1 MPPDAPSVQKGNTID
16 RYEILA
22 ELARGGMGT
31 VLLAR
36 VAGAGGFSRLY
47 AVKLLH
53 KHLMYD
59 SEFVD
64 MLLDE
69 ARIAARIHHPN
80 AVAIHEVGFN
90 ETHGYYLVMDYV
102 EGVTLWDVNQ
112 HLGPGSP
119 QRVKI
124 CTRIVYDALMGL
136 ECAHTL
142 NDDMGR
148 PLKVVHRDMSP
159 QNILVG
165 VDGIARVTDFGI
177 AKAAARIT
185 GTTPGQVKGKL
196 AYMAPEQ
203 ARGKELDHRV
213 DIFAIG
219 AVLWEMLTGQRLFK
233 RNRDNETID
242 ALLTLPI
249 PTVREKVP
257 GIPETLD
264 MVCMQALVRDPTM
277 RFGSARAM
285 AVALEN
291 AARTSNLFADAHEVG
306 TWVRGTFNRAI
317 ETRREAIRQV
327 ANTAAPAMPRPRG
340 KTAEIIVPAIPE
352 VHTITPQPVA
362 NLLPSAEELDDEW
375 EKHSQTVTG
384 PPGLSARKPVGPAKP
399 AGPAERKP
407 DAIDPMDLLKT
418 TAMPPDAAR
427 PPALKDAIDQYRA
440 QFGQSPG
447 VGPAPAPVAT
457 KAPQAIAQAPKK
469 PAGFG
474 ATTPMSPQEVQA
486 LIDEEMATVSG
497 PKPPNMAIG
506 APVAPGPSVTPP
518 NNYGAPYGHTPSQ
531 PPFQQQPAQQ
541 APQQAPQAAQYPG
554 YASPYSQT
562 VPPSYGQ
569 GPSPMQPSGPQQM
582 HSQSQPSSPPASQ
595 NNGGGAARVVQIIA
609 MIVGAL
615 ALVAAGALVALRLL

>member
-233 RNRDNETID
+233 RQKDNETID

-249 PTVREKVP
+249 PAVREKVP

-291 AARTSNLFADAHEVG
+291 AARSSNLFGDAHDVG
-306 TWVRGTFNRAI
+306 TWVRNTFARAI

-327 ANTAAPAMPRPRG
+327 ATSAAPTTPRPRG

-352 VHTITPQPVA
+352 VHTITPQPVQ
-362 NLLPSAEELDDEW
+362 NLVPSPAQIDDEW
-375 EKHSQTVTG
+375 EKHSQTITSR
-384 PPGLSARKPVGPAKP
+384 PN
-399 AGPAERKP
+399 KP
-407 DAIDPMDLLKT
+407 DQVDPMDLMKT
-418 TAMPPDAAR
+418 TAMPADGVR
-427 PPALKDAIDQYRA
+427 PPALKDAIEQYR
-440 QFGQSPG
+440 QSYGHAPSAGGAPG
-447 VGPAPAPVAT
+447 PV
-457 KAPQAIAQAPKK
+457 QAPTAIQQQPVRVKK
-469 PAGFG
+469 PTPAFG
-474 ATTPMSPQEVQA
+474 ATMPMTPEEVRAVIDQEMKAQASGEPPVQTSAPPAPIETPAQGYGPPQVA
-486 LIDEEMATVSG
+486 PPRIGHNTC
-497 PKPPNMAIG
+497 PPNYVHPSGSAYAAPPQSMQQPQSRG
-506 APVAPGPSVTPP
+506 SQAPVPVTGES
-518 NNYGAPYGHTPSQ
+518 N
-531 PPFQQQPAQQ
+531 
-541 APQQAPQAAQYPG
+541 
-554 YASPYSQT
+554 T
-562 VPPSYGQ
+562 V
-569 GPSPMQPSGPQQM
+569 
-582 HSQSQPSSPPASQ
+582 
-595 NNGGGAARVVQIIA
+595 RVVQIVALVI
-609 MIVGAL
+609 GAL
-615 ALVAAGALVALRLL
+615 ALVAAGAIVAFRLL